1 MRPDRRAM
9 QSLSPTDD
17 PTSVV
22 QTHLL
27 LLGNPDARPN
37 GLERAL
43 VRAGFTLGE
52 AEVLP
57 ATPGDAGSPDLAVLC
72 LDHIDHGLDR
82 QLLPITDEA
91 WRATPTI
98 VLLPAAAAEG
108 ATRALALGAADAM
121 VAPIRFDEL
130 GARITARLRAVRAGF
145 RAAASSQSQ
154 AQLFSV
160 FQEVTFAARPEE
172 TFQILV
178 RGLGRSLGVAH
189 CACIFTVEGRAGRVV
204 AVAERPEVKNHEIEL
219 AEYPEVLHASGIGR
233 TTFIPEVAHHPL
245 FAGGRGTATLAPFEP
260 TSAVAVPISFQGKQL
275 GFMVLRTGVGSSLS
289 MDDVAYVEALVGAT
303 CRLLE
308 HEERRAAQCRRQASA
323 GVIDPLT
330 GCGGLDALDS
340 RLREE
345 LQRAERYGRQFSF
358 ALIDINGLRFV
369 NQRHGIEAGDSV
381 LADIGAL
388 LQRELRAPDFV
399 ARYGG
404 DEFALILPETDELG
418 ASRTIGRIREAL
430 EACVLRVD
438 STEKVT
444 ISAGWVTYP
453 LVRALDLGD
462 LLARADA
469 ALAAAKRLTTAA

>member
-1 MRPDRRAM
+1 
-9 QSLSPTDD
+9 
-17 PTSVV
+17 
-22 QTHLL
+22 
-27 LLGNPDARPN
+27 
-37 GLERAL
+37 

-52 AEVLP
+52 ADRLP
-57 ATPGDAGSPDLAVLC
+57 PTPGDAGSPDLAVLC
-72 LDHIDHGLDR
+72 IDPLDDELDR

-98 VLLPAAAAEG
+98 ALLPATAADL

-121 VAPIRFDEL
+121 VGPIRFEEL
-130 GARITARLRAVRAGF
+130 SARITARLHAVRAGF

-154 AQLFSV
+154 AQLFAV
-160 FQEVTFAARPEE
+160 FQEVAFAARPEE
-172 TFQILV
+172 TLQILV

-189 CACIFTVEGRAGRVV
+189 CACVFTLDGGVGRVV
-204 AVAERPEVKNHEIEL
+204 AVAERPEVKNHEVEL
-219 AEYPEVLHASGIGR
+219 SRYPEVLHASGIGR

-245 FAGGRGTATLAPFEP
+245 FAGTPAANPFAPFEP
-260 TSAVAVPISFQGKQL
+260 TSAVAVPLTFQGKQL
-275 GFMVLRTGVGSSLS
+275 GFMVLRTAVGSALS

-308 HEERRAAQCRRQASA
+308 HEERRAALYRRQANV
-323 GVIDPLT
+323 GVVDALT
-330 GCGGLDALDS
+330 GCGGLDALDR

-345 LQRAERYGRQFSF
+345 LQRAERYGRLFSL
-358 ALIDINGLRFV
+358 ALVDVDGLRFI
-369 NQRHGIEAGDSV
+369 NQRHGIEAGDTV

-404 DEFALILPETDELG
+404 DEFALILPETDEDG
-418 ASRTIGRIREAL
+418 TRRTIDRIRAAL
-430 EACVLRVD
+430 DQYVVPAETAERL
-438 STEKVT
+438 S

-453 LVRALDLGD
+453 AVRALDLDD

-469 ALAAAKRLTTAA
+469 ALAAAKRLSAA